1 MITLSDRGVRVRLR
15 SFRCGDISTVGGRAT
30 FPMTTLNY
38 AVALRPIRYWIK
50 DMKKTLSLSALML
63 MTTAPVFAQDAILL
77 EEIVVNATLTP
88 TEAWKTA
95 SSVSE
100 ITDADVDTATSTSMN
115 QILNSTAGF
124 SVTQGG
130 GAGSVTSVSLR
141 GMTSEYFT
149 VTRDGID
156 ISDPSATKTKFEGFG
171 ALTTNAIESVDVLKG
186 AQSALYGSS
195 AIAGVVGIKTL
206 DLENAVDGT
215 TQSIDFGIGSN
226 NTQAGTY
233 KLIQRG
239 DRLSLGLA
247 ASMFKTDGITA
258 AAPTSMQSTTGT
270 ENTEKDGFESKS
282 LTLSGEYQ
290 LSESI
295 KIGATAFY
303 QEDRADFDE
312 FYTDDTNWVYGVF
325 DGTTD
330 EYSKNKTTGARVFTE
345 INRGN
350 WDHKIALSF
359 FDTDRFSTSPTGATN
374 NPDFAASTVN
384 MKADRQTLSYLAT
397 GKISNNL
404 TLSFGADTKQET
416 AKGDTI
422 VSGSKSATTTGVFVE
437 AQYQATEKLAL
448 VANIRNDVHSDFGTF
463 QSYRLNAAYKLSDAT
478 VIRGSVA
485 QSYRAPALS
494 ELYGIYEGSYPTD
507 GNPDLKPETFT
518 SFELGVDHYFAG
530 GAKASLVMYET
541 EFKDRINWA
550 YGFPRSTYENAAGA
564 HAKGAEFALSLPM
577 TSATTVDVAFS
588 NNKIL
593 DTNGARL
600 GRAAGTTSVVTL
612 SHAFN
617 DALSTKAQIVSA
629 SDHAQSSIE
638 DYTVF
643 NVSANYKL
651 SDTMELYGNVE
662 NLSDYKY
669 STQSGYSMPGRTV
682 FAGIRASF

>member
-1 MITLSDRGVRVRLR
+1 
-15 SFRCGDISTVGGRAT
+15 
-30 FPMTTLNY
+30 
-38 AVALRPIRYWIK
+38 
-50 DMKKTLSLSALML
+50 MKKTLSLGALML
-63 MTTAPVFAQDAILL
+63 MTTAPVFAQDTILL
-77 EEIVVNATLTP
+77 EEIVVNATLSP
-88 TEAWKTA
+88 TESWKTA
-95 SSVSE
+95 SSVSQV
-100 ITDADVDTATSTSMN
+100 TAADVDTGTSTSLN

-130 GAGSVTSVSLR
+130 GVGSVTSVSLR

-171 ALTTNAIESVDVLKG
+171 ALTTNAIESIDVLKG

-206 DLENAVDGT
+206 DLENALDGT
-215 TQSIDFGIGSN
+215 TQSIDVGIGSN

-233 KLIQRG
+233 KLIQRS

-247 ASMFKTDGITA
+247 ASIYKTDGITA

-270 ENTEKDGFESKS
+270 ANTEKDGFESKS
-282 LTLSGEYQ
+282 LTLTGQYQ
-290 LSESI
+290 LSNNI
-295 KIGATAFY
+295 KIGATAFH
-303 QEDRADFDE
+303 QEDRADYDE
-312 FYTDDTNWVYGVF
+312 FYTDNTNWVYGVF

-345 INRGN
+345 INLGN
-350 WDHKIALSF
+350 WDHKFALSF
-359 FDTDRFSTSPTGATN
+359 FESDRFSTSPTGATN
-374 NPDFAASTVN
+374 NPDFAASTVK

-397 GKISNNL
+397 GKVSNNFTL
-404 TLSFGADTKQET
+404 TCGAHPKQET

-422 VSGSKSATTTGVFVE
+422 VSGSKSATTTGVFAE
-437 AQYQATEKLAL
+437 AQYQATEKLSL
-448 VANIRNDVHSDFGTF
+448 VANIRSDVHSDFGAF
-463 QSYRLNAAYKLSDAT
+463 QSYRFNAAYKLNDAT
-478 VIRGSVA
+478 VIRGSIA
-485 QSYRAPALS
+485 QSYRSPALS
-494 ELYGIYEGSYPTD
+494 ELYGIYEGSSPTD

-550 YGFPRSTYENAAGA
+550 FGFPRSTYENVAGA
-564 HAKGAEFALSLPM
+564 RAKGAEFALSLPM
-577 TSATTVDVAFS
+577 TAATTADLAFS

-593 DTNGARL
+593 DDDGARL
-600 GRAAGTTSVVTL
+600 GRAAGRTFVMTL

-617 DALSTKAQIVSA
+617 DKLSSKAQIVAA
-629 SDHAQSSIE
+629 SDHAQSSID

-643 NVSANYKL
+643 NVSANYIL
-651 SDTMELYGNVE
+651 SDTIELYGSIE
-662 NLSDYKY
+662 NIGDYVY

-682 FAGIRASF
+682 FAGVRASF